1 MRLARAVRAGA
12 GGGRAFG
19 GTRVTVR
26 NHDRRGGAVE
36 VEGSRGE
43 SLLEACWH
51 AKLECL
57 EGACDHAM
65 ACSTCHV
72 YVVEGADKLAPP
84 SEEELDMLDLAYEP
98 KENSRLACQITMGPS
113 IEGLVVEVPAGVSN
127 RLGDDPF

>member
-1 MRLARAVRAGA
+1 MCKTGRNFFSSYRGNASFRIRRLAEK
-12 GGGRAFG
+12 
-19 GTRVTVR
+19 GTIRL
-26 NHDRRGGAVE
+26 VE
-36 VEGSRGE
+36 LARKGW
-43 SLLEACWH
+43 ACW
-51 AKLECL
+51 AAQVDSL

-72 YVVEGADKLAPP
+72 YVVEGGDKLAPP
-84 SEEELDMLDLAYEP
+84 SEEELDMLDLAFEP